1 MSLRCC
7 QIIEYCFVYSG
18 QIQKELQACE
28 KLRRERR
35 ELFDR
40 KTTRYLNT
48 INQLT
53 KDKNIRV
60 KINAHMEALAKKSK
74 ENVSDVQAVLR
85 KYQT

>member
-7 QIIEYCFVYSG
+7 QIIEYFFAYSG

-40 KTTRYLNT
+40 KTTKYLNT